1 MCLITLA
8 YQQHADFPLLLAAN
22 RDEFYARPTQAL
34 DYWPEQP
41 GLLAGKD
48 LQAGGTWMGVIVR
61 GPNTGRFA
69 ALTNVRQLPAPEM
82 QAPSRGELVTQVL
95 LSAPSIPD
103 CLEALALRGHLYQG
117 FNLIAGDATGLWYLS
132 NRVSG
137 VKALSPGVYGL
148 SNGTLDEP
156 WPKTTLACAQLND
169 FLAEPG
175 SVRDLAVLLSSP
187 TRAADAA
194 LPNTGIALEW
204 ERALSAQRID
214 IPDYGTRAQTGL
226 LVTSQGEA
234 QVYEHTLLPV
244 PGSTPPTGKEF
255 RLPGFW

>member
-8 YQQHADFPLLLAAN
+8 YQQHPDFPLLLAAN

-34 DYWPEQP
+34 DYWVEQP

-48 LQAGGTWMGVIVR
+48 LQAGGSWMGVMAR

-82 QAPSRGELVTQVL
+82 QAPSRGELVTRVL
-95 LSAPSIPD
+95 LSAQSIPD
-103 CLEALALRGHLYQG
+103 CLKTLELRGHRYQG
-117 FNLIAGDATGLWYLS
+117 FNLIVGDATGLWYLS
-132 NRVSG
+132 NRV
-137 VKALSPGVYGL
+137 PGVRALPPGIYGL

-169 FLAEPG
+169 FMAEPG
-175 SVRDLAVLLSSP
+175 SVRDLAVLLSSR

-204 ERALSAQRID
+204 ERALSAQWID

-226 LVTSQGEA
+226 LVTAQGEA
-234 QVYEHTLLPV
+234 QIYEQSLV
-244 PGSTPPTGKEF
+244 PERGSSWPAGKEF
-255 RLPGFW
+255 HLPGFW